1 MVDDASLR
9 RRGMKKGWRR
19 FTVSIICILC
29 LLGFW
34 GYMTIRWDHT
44 VYQQSQLVP
53 VTCTFD
59 SFWIAPHYRGPAAVY
74 IADTD
79 HHYYSVLT
87 DEDQKLRN
95 TLQPGDALEMLVT
108 PRRAIGNPDIAY
120 LKVNGHVYFSYDDY
134 LSIVISGHTLY
145 YVLSFLAFS
154 ISAVLIIRIIVLT
167 SKAKIKRKKREKRT
181 QEKMQRLR
189 EAGELHPKKQ
199 KSKRKNTP
207 PT

>member
-1 MVDDASLR
+1 
-9 RRGMKKGWRR
+9 MKKGWRR
-19 FTVSIICILC
+19 FTVSLTCIAC
-29 LLGFW
+29 LLGLFA
-34 GYMTIRWDHT
+34 YVTIRWDHA

-74 IADTD
+74 IADTN

-108 PRRAIGNPDIAY
+108 PRRTIGNPDIVY
-120 LKVNGHVYFSYDDY
+120 LKVNGHVYFTYDDY
-134 LSIVISGHTLY
+134 YNIAVSGRTLY

-154 ISAVLIIRIIVLT
+154 ISTVLIIRIIVLT
-167 SKAKIKRKKREKRT
+167 RRTRAKRKKREKRT
-181 QEKMQRLR
+181 QANMQRLR
-189 EAGELHPKKQ
+189 EAGELHPNNQ
-199 KSKRKNTP
+199 QNKRKNTP

>member
-1 MVDDASLR
+1 
-9 RRGMKKGWRR
+9 MKKGWRR
-19 FTVSIICILC
+19 FTVSLTCIAC
-29 LLGFW
+29 LLSLFA
-34 GYMTIRWDHT
+34 YMTIRWDHT
-44 VYQQSQLVP
+44 VYQQNQLVP

-87 DEDQKLRN
+87 DEDQNLRN

-108 PRRAIGNPDIAY
+108 PSRAIGNPDIAY
-120 LKVNGHVYFSYDDY
+120 LKVNGHVYFTYDDY

-154 ISAVLIIRIIVLT
+154 ISAVLIIQIIVLT
-167 SKAKIKRKKREKRT
+167 RRIRTKRKNREKRT

-189 EAGELHPKKQ
+189 DAGELHPKKQ
-199 KSKRKNTP
+199 KSKHKNTP

>member
-1 MVDDASLR
+1 
-9 RRGMKKGWRR
+9 MKKGWRR
-19 FTVSIICILC
+19 FTVSIICIFC
-29 LLGFW
+29 LLGLFA
-34 GYMTIRWDHT
+34 YMTIRWDYT
-44 VYQQSQLVP
+44 VYQQSQLIP

-87 DEDQKLRN
+87 GEDQNLRN

-120 LKVNGHVYFSYDDY
+120 LKVNGHVYFTYDDY

-167 SKAKIKRKKREKRT
+167 RRIRTKRKNREKRT
-181 QEKMQRLR
+181 QVKMQRLR
-189 EAGELHPKKQ
+189 DAGELHPKKQ

>member
-1 MVDDASLR
+1 
-9 RRGMKKGWRR
+9 MKKHWRR

>member
-9 RRGMKKGWRR
+9 RCGMKKDWRR

>member
-1 MVDDASLR
+1 
-9 RRGMKKGWRR
+9 MKKGWRR
-19 FTVSIICILC
+19 FSVSIICILC

-44 VYQQSQLVP
+44 VDQQSQLVP

-108 PRRAIGNPDIAY
+108 PRRAIGNPEVAY
-120 LKVNGHVYFSYDDY
+120 LSVNGHVYCTYEEYHSIAATVRIEYLVFSAFE
-134 LSIVISGHTLY
+134 LSVSALLVI
-145 YVLSFLAFS
+145 
-154 ISAVLIIRIIVLT
+154 RMIVLT
-167 SKAKIKRKKREKRT
+167 ATAKQKRKKREIRT
-181 QEKMQRLR
+181 QANMQRLR

-199 KSKRKNTP
+199 QNKHKNTP